1 MPLLLA
7 GGVCCCWVEADFD
20 VEADLLE
27 DAGAPPPELPVAVDE
42 LAGALEG
49 AGAGAGVGAGVG
61 VGLELALEEPD
72 ELDAAP
78 VLPEVEPEAGC
89 DASAD
94 VSDFFVRFFLVVVLA
109 SAVVDEPAAFE
120 LDEAAAPD
128 AG

>member
-1 MPLLLA
+1 M
-7 GGVCCCWVEADFD
+7 EADFE
-20 VEADLLE
+20 VEADLLGE
-27 DAGAPPPELPVAVDE
+27 AGAPPPEFPDAVDE

-49 AGAGAGVGAGVG
+49 AGAGAGVAAGLE
-61 VGLELALEEPD
+61 LELALDDPD

-109 SAVVDEPAAFE
+109 SAAVEEPAAFE
-120 LDEAAAPD
+120 FDDAAAPA